1 MRRLINWLLVIPAV
15 ILTKLLREAVTLSW
29 E

>member
-1 MRRLINWLLVIPAV
+1 MRKLIDWLLIIPASV
-15 ILTKLLREAVTLSW
+15 LTKLLREAVTLSW